1 MKTTEQTAKAKR
13 EIQIKRDFGV
23 SIHDGSIL
31 IQLKFDYKTRLLHMV
46 QDIDSMVYMTDEDYS
61 RMIDSYVIEDYKAQD
76 TFYSVIALDDHTCN
90 LYETLS
96 IIRDMFPDAET
107 VTVYHPNMESIEE
120 NTEGNKIRTQFPAI
134 FFHEEINEYEAF
146 YYVIIKPNDTVRVDT
161 VETTGWNI
169 SNEPVYTPMKNYG
182 KEFREYLQEM
192 LGGKYIK
199 FFSFIPSERQAFVS
213 EIWMNEDKQYARLQ
227 SETEEMIFLDTED
240 SPYQTVRAIKSFYP
254 NADKVCA
261 ILSLHGP
268 DVPADDD
275 DIEEFDWKVLERKEN
290 SIPFRE
296 CEAMYAVALK
306 TSEEAHLHAEP
317 GSVEGLPWIV
327 KDTKID
333 DFWFHNGN

>member
-31 IQLKFDYKTRLLHMV
+31 IQLKFDYKTKMLHMV

-61 RMIDSYVIEDYKAQD
+61 RMIDCYVIEDYKAQD
-76 TFYSVIALDDHTCN
+76 TFYSVIGLDDHICN

-134 FFHEEINEYEAF
+134 FFHEEINVYEAF
-146 YYVIIKPNDTVRVDT
+146 YYVIVKPNDTVRVDT
-161 VETTGWNI
+161 VETTGWKI
-169 SNEPVYTPMKNYG
+169 SNEPVYTPVKNYG

-199 FFSFIPSERQAFVS
+199 FFFFIPSERQAFVS

-254 NADKVCA
+254 NVDKVCA

-268 DVPADDD
+268 EVPADDD
-275 DIEEFDWKVLERKEN
+275 DIEYFNWKVLERKEN

-306 TSEEAHLHAEP
+306 TPEEAHLHAEP
-317 GSVEGLPWIV
+317 GSIIYLPWIV

>member
-31 IQLKFDYKTRLLHMV
+31 IQLNFDYKTSMLHMV

-61 RMIDSYVIEDYKAQD
+61 RMIDSYVIEDYKEQN
-76 TFYSVIALDDHTCN
+76 TFYSVIGLDDHICN
-90 LYETLS
+90 QYETLS

-120 NTEGNKIRTQFPAI
+120 NTEGNKIRTQFTEI
-134 FFHEEINEYEAF
+134 FFHGEINEYEAF
-146 YYVIIKPNDTVRVDT
+146 YYVIIKPNDTVRIDT

-169 SNEPVYTPMKNYG
+169 SNEPVYTPVKNYG

-261 ILSLHGP
+261 ILSVHGP

-306 TSEEAHLHAEP
+306 TQEEAHLHAEP